1 MAEENFEGRYS
12 RMQQDKVSQRL
23 FHKDIPKVYQ
33 TMKKCSDCDA
43 LRFTRIKNFKYFF
56 VQKYKAELM
65 ENICGHGIVLGSS
78 VRGISKATRAN
89 ISVSGQKIFPD
100 FAILSRL
107 ERVSGTNQ

>member
-23 FHKDIPKVYQ
+23 FHKDIYQ
-33 TMKKCSDCDA
+33 TMKKISDCDT
-43 LRFTRIKNFKYFF
+43 LRFPRIKNFKYLFI
-56 VQKYKAELM
+56 QKYKAELM